1 MDNRPFAYKPVLIAF
16 FLFLIS
22 WQNGLTQ
29 LHTNSR
35 SALKHY
41 NIALES
47 YQFVDYEKAGYE
59 LEIALKQDPDFIE
72 AHLLRAELNTEMKRL
87 DVAIQAYK
95 EVIRLDPE
103 FYVNAFFNLGH
114 LEVLSGEYNQGR
126 KNLEIF
132 LTKQGI
138 SKNLTYRAKRDIST
152 CDFAIQAMKNP
163 VSFNPVKLGKEIN
176 SEFDD
181 YWPSV
186 TADDKTLVVTR
197 LEPSDPFS
205 LSKERK
211 NENFYM
217 SHREN
222 GAWVQSYKLASPVNT
237 DRNEG
242 AQSLTADGNFMYFTA
257 CNRADGL
264 GSCDLYV
271 SSRLKGKWLVPA
283 NMGTPVNSKSWEAQ
297 PSIAPDGRTLYF
309 ASNRSGGKG
318 KMDIWV
324 TRLGPEGKWS
334 EPQNL
339 GDSVNTSG
347 NEMSPYIH
355 KDNKT
360 LYFSSD
366 VWTGMGGFDLFI
378 SKMNNDSIRAHPEN
392 LGYPINTWSDEIGM
406 VLTARGDVAYYSSA
420 KEKESGKDIYMFE
433 IPVEVRPEPVSYI
446 EGKVFDI
453 NSKKTL
459 IARFELIDLER
470 NENVFCA
477 FSDYKGK
484 FLVTL
489 PTNKNYALNVSRAG
503 YLFYSANFSL
513 KGIASLEE
521 PYHLI
526 VPLSPIKTGERAVLR
541 NIFFNFNSYELLP
554 ESIVELGKLLE
565 LLQENPEVKIRIE
578 GHTDS
583 EGDIDYN
590 LNLSEKRAKTVMD
603 YLLWKSISSNRLS
616 YKGYGESQPVSD
628 NSSAKGRAQN
638 RRIEIVIVK

>member
-16 FLFLIS
+16 FLFLTS

-41 NIALES
+41 NIAVES
-47 YQFVDYEKAGYE
+47 YQFVDYEKAAYE
-59 LEIALKQDPDFIE
+59 LEIALKQDPEFIE
-72 AHLLRAELNTEMKRL
+72 AHLLRAELNTDMKRF
-87 DVAIQAYK
+87 DIAIQAYR

-114 LEVLSGEYNQGR
+114 LEVLSGEYILGR
-126 KNLEIF
+126 ENLEIF

-138 SKNLTYRAKRDIST
+138 SKSLISRAKKDIRT

-163 VSFNPVKLGKEIN
+163 VSFNPVKLGEEIN
-176 SEFDD
+176 SEYDD

-186 TADDKTLVVTR
+186 TADDKTLVITR

-205 LSKERK
+205 LSKDRM

-222 GAWVQSYKLASPVNT
+222 GAWVKSYKLASPVNT

-309 ASNRSGGKG
+309 ASNRPGGKG
-318 KMDIWV
+318 KMDIWFS
-324 TRLGPEGKWS
+324 RLEPDGKWS
-334 EPQNL
+334 EAQNL

-366 VWTGMGGFDLFI
+366 GWTGMGGFDLFI
-378 SKMNNDSIRAHPEN
+378 TKMKSDSIRTHPEN

-406 VLTARGDVAYYSSA
+406 VLTARGDIAYYSSA

-433 IPVEVRPEPVSYI
+433 IPEELRPEPVSYI

-453 NSKKTL
+453 NSKKSL
-459 IARFELIDLER
+459 IARFELIDLES
-470 NENVFCA
+470 NKNVFRA

-489 PTNKNYALNVSRAG
+489 PTNKNYALNVSRDG

-521 PYHLI
+521 PYHLV
-526 VPLSPIKTGERAVLR
+526 VPLSPIKTGERTVLR

-565 LLQENPEVKIRIE
+565 FLQENQELKIRIE

-616 YKGYGESQPVSD
+616 YKGYGESSPISD
-628 NSSAKGRAQN
+628 NSSDQGRAQN
-638 RRIEIVIVK
+638 RRIEIVVVE